1 MSFRWTSA
9 LESDRSE
16 DETGLPH
23 YGALIVS
30 LDFELL
36 WGVRDLY
43 PTDGGAY
50 RENLLGV
57 RNAIPGMLKLF
68 EEFEIAV
75 TWATVG
81 FLFAENRAD
90 LEEFRP
96 RLIARYENPALDPY
110 GDLVGENEAD
120 DPLRYGADL
129 LRRIRAVPRQEIASH
144 TYSHYYPL
152 EPGSDI
158 DSFQADLRSA
168 VAIAQRSGI
177 ELRSLVFPRNQ
188 FNPAYMPVLREL
200 GFTNCRTNG
209 TSWMYRESSGQRY
222 RRPDVRAGRLIDT
235 YVNLSGPQVPLWN
248 EIEVADSIRLLPA
261 SRFLRPYSAR
271 LASLDRLR
279 LHRINS
285 AIHYAATERG
295 LFHLWWHPHNFG
307 RNTEEN
313 LAFLRHILE
322 TYRDH
327 HRRYGMRSLSMA
339 EAASLIP
346 L

>member
-9 LESDRSE
+9 LETDRSG
-16 DETGLPH
+16 DEAGLPS

-36 WGVRDLY
+36 WGIRDLY
-43 PTDGGAY
+43 PADGGSY
-50 RENLLGV
+50 RENILGA
-57 RNAIPGMLKLF
+57 RAAIPRMLALF
-68 EEFEIAV
+68 EEFDVAV

-81 FLFAENRAD
+81 FLFAETRAD
-90 LEEFRP
+90 LEDLRP
-96 RLIARYENPALDPY
+96 RPIARYANPALDPY
-110 GDLVGENEAD
+110 RDAIGENEAD
-120 DPLRYGADL
+120 DPLRYGASL
-129 LRRIRAVPRQEIASH
+129 VRRIIASPRQEIASH

-158 DSFQADLRSA
+158 ASFRADMQSA
-168 VAIAQRSGI
+168 VAIARRAGV
-177 ELRSLVFPRNQ
+177 ELKSLVFPRNQ
-188 FNPAYMPVLREL
+188 FNPAFMPVLREL

-209 TSWMYRESSGQRY
+209 TSWMYREGAGQRY
-222 RRPDVRAGRLIDT
+222 RRPDIRAGRLVDT
-235 YVNLSGPQVPLWN
+235 YLDVSGPQVPLWN
-248 EIEVADSIRLLPA
+248 EIEVVESIRLLPA

-285 AIHYAATERG
+285 AIHHAATERG

-307 RNTEEN
+307 RNTDQN
-313 LAFLRHILE
+313 LAFLRQILE

-339 EAASLIP
+339 DAASLIP
-346 L
+346 F